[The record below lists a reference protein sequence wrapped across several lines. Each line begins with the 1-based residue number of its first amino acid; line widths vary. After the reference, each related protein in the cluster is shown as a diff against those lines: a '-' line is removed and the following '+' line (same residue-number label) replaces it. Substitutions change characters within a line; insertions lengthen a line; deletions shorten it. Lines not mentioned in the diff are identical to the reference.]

1 MSIFKKKTNY
11 FFEQFVIVGDFS
23 LKAVETLKNGL
34 ENFKSENSL
43 QLKNDVHAIEHQ
55 ADLVKHEV
63 EERLA
68 KEFITPID
76 REDIFLLLNNIDD
89 LTDSIDE
96 ISYKLYMRNY
106 EKLPEHT
113 TKFLQKSYDAI
124 VAVNE
129 VLKALTKSFNDKNT
143 LDPLIEKV
151 KSIEEEADHLYEEH
165 VHALYSSDSKLSYR
179 DIVLIE
185 KVYSMFEYV
194 TDKCRDITRT
204 VSIIMYKNM

>member
-1 MSIFKKKTNY
+1 MSIFKKKANY
-11 FFEQFVIVGDFS
+11 FFEQFVTVGEFS
-23 LKAVETLKNGL
+23 LKAADILKNGL
-34 ENFKSENSL
+34 ENFKSENAL
-43 QLKNDVHAIEHQ
+43 QLKNDVHAVEHE

-113 TKFLQKSYDAI
+113 NEFLQKSYDAI

-129 VLKALTKSFNDKNT
+129 VLKALIVSYNDKKT

-151 KSIEEEADHLYEEH
+151 KSIEEDADHLYEEN
-165 VHALYSSDSKLSYR
+165 VHALYASDSKLSYK